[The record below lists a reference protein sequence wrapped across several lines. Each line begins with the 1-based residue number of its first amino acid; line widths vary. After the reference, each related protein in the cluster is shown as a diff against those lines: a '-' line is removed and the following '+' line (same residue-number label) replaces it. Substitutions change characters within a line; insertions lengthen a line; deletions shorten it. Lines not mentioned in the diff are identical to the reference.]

1 MAPQMDILAFFKVLT
16 MNAGLMDAQATLSR
30 GATEDVIRYIDP
42 AEFRTLMVSHRRME
56 RAAESRPGYRA
67 LRDLDS
73 GELFLVDERRLLE
86 SKR

>member
-1 MAPQMDILAFFKVLT
+1 
-16 MNAGLMDAQATLSR
+16 MNAALMDPKATSSS

-56 RAAESRPGYRA
+56 RAPELRPGFRA

>member
-1 MAPQMDILAFFKVLT
+1 
-16 MNAGLMDAQATLSR
+16 MNAGLMDAQATHMTR
-30 GATEDVIRYIDP
+30 ATEDVIRYIDP

-56 RAAESRPGYRA
+56 RAPQFRPGYRA

-86 SKR
+86 SRR

>member
-1 MAPQMDILAFFKVLT
+1 
-16 MNAGLMDAQATLSR
+16 MNAALMDSKATRLPDAS
-30 GATEDVIRYIDP
+30 EDVIRYIDP

-56 RAAESRPGYRA
+56 RAKNIREGYRA

>member
-1 MAPQMDILAFFKVLT
+1 
-16 MNAGLMDAQATLSR
+16 MNAGLMDAQATHYPR
-30 GATEDVIRYIDP
+30 ATEDVIRYIDP
-42 AEFRTLMVSHRRME
+42 AEFRRLMVSHRRME
-56 RAAESRPGYRA
+56 RAPDFRAGYRA

>member
-1 MAPQMDILAFFKVLT
+1 
-16 MNAGLMDAQATLSR
+16 MNAALMDSR
-30 GATEDVIRYIDP
+30 DDRAAGAVTEDVIRYIDP

-56 RAAESRPGYRA
+56 RVSDIRPGFRA

-73 GELFLVDERRLLE
+73 GELFLVDERRLVE

>member
-1 MAPQMDILAFFKVLT
+1 
-16 MNAGLMDAQATLSR
+16 MNAGLMDAQATHANSSH
-30 GATEDVIRYIDP
+30 EDVIRYIDP

-56 RAAESRPGYRA
+56 RAPELRPGFRA

-86 SKR
+86 SRR

>member
-1 MAPQMDILAFFKVLT
+1 
-16 MNAGLMDAQATLSR
+16 MNAGLMDAQATLPCR
-30 GATEDVIRYIDP
+30 ATEDVIRYIDP
-42 AEFRTLMVSHRRME
+42 AEFRRLMVSHRRME
-56 RAAESRPGYRA
+56 RAVDRPGYRA

>member
-1 MAPQMDILAFFKVLT
+1 
-16 MNAGLMDAQATLSR
+16 MNAGLMDARATLTC

-42 AEFRTLMVSHRRME
+42 AQFRTLMVSHRRME
-56 RAAESRPGYRA
+56 RVAEIRPGFRA

-86 SKR
+86 SGR

>member
-1 MAPQMDILAFFKVLT
+1 MAPQMDLLAFFKVLT
-16 MNAGLMDAQATLSR
+16 MNAGLMDAQATLSA
-30 GATEDVIRYIDP
+30 ATEDVIRYIDP

-56 RAAESRPGYRA
+56 RAADARPGYRA

-86 SKR
+86 AKR